1 MAFNCSIC
9 GEEST
14 RICVWCTKD
23 TCGNHL
29 CDKCG
34 RCSDC
39 CECEV
44 PLDGPPVPP
53 PTVHELAPAAAFIM
67 QEAEPPRE
75 EPPVPGE
82 PAPPV
87 HEPTP
92 MPGEPDPPVREPDP
106 MPGEPE
112 PPIGEPE
119 PLSAAAPETEI
130 AG

>member
-1 MAFNCSIC
+1 MPFNCTIC

-23 TCGNHL
+23 TCANHL
-29 CDKCG
+29 CQKCG

-44 PLDGPPVPP
+44 PLDEPV
-53 PTVHELAPAAAFIM
+53 HAAA
-67 QEAEPPRE
+67 
-75 EPPVPGE
+75 PVHE

-92 MPGEPDPPVREPDP
+92 MPGEPDPPDRGAPAHAWRACATSRGAGATVRERCSPDP
-106 MPGEPE
+106 DLP
-112 PPIGEPE
+112 
-119 PLSAAAPETEI
+119 A
-130 AG
+130 